1 MSVIVLAG
9 TLIFRGDASTLLNN
23 ITSQGGDY
31 NLPFLR
37 YVVISQDISL
47 FIIPGIIILNLMEK
61 SGRLKLTNIQ
71 IPATNEII
79 MVIILAFCIFPITS
93 FTGQINSGIHLPQ
106 WLSGVEQW
114 MVEKED
120 KADNM
125 IDLLV
130 VSKTF
135 WVMLL
140 NLLTIAIIPAIGEEM
155 IFRGVIQKILT
166 DLFKSGH
173 LAIWITSFFFSA
185 IHFQFFGFVPRFILG
200 LVFGYLF
207 LWSGTLWLPIIAHS
221 VNNAFPVILAYIQG
235 VDILNTHA
243 DAPLW
248 KQAIYLPLPVAIGV
262 VILLYFR
269 NKNISREIF

>member
-1 MSVIVLAG
+1 MDNTGNNFTLYGERPVYQLFTSLVIILGGGIILMSVIVLAG

-79 MVIILAFCIFPITS
+79 IVIILAFCIFPITS

-140 NLLTIAIIPAIGEEM
+140 NLLTIAIIPAIGEEIDIPGCYSKNFDGSFQVRSSCYM
-155 IFRGVIQKILT
+155 DNFF
-166 DLFKSGH
+166 LFQCH
-173 LAIWITSFFFSA
+173 
-185 IHFQFFGFVPRFILG
+185 P
-200 LVFGYLF
+200 
-207 LWSGTLWLPIIAHS
+207 
-221 VNNAFPVILAYIQG
+221 FPVFWICSQVYTWARFW
-235 VDILNTHA
+235 VSVFMERHSMATHNCTFS
-243 DAPLW
+243 
-248 KQAIYLPLPVAIGV
+248 K
-262 VILLYFR
+262 
-269 NKNISREIF
+269 